1 MKIVIS
7 DVHECL
13 KNENEYNCEHYIGST
28 VDTNSPIEVSAHE
41 RGSVYVFALG
51 TIAPGV
57 YVTCLDDEGYPL

>member
-7 DVHECL
+7 DVHEDL
-13 KNENEYNCEHYIGST
+13 KEEDSLNREHYIGLI

-41 RGSVYVFALG
+41 RGSVYVLALG
-51 TIAPGV
+51 SMAAGV